1 MVWDDTVAPE
11 TCVDFDAP
19 HVASSDVLKHFFL
32 GFSCFALLYTFLKA
46 SEPEKRSPVAS
57 RASVVNMDA
66 YRAEVGVPGVEY
78 TEEAHD
84 EEDEE

>member
-1 MVWDDTVAPE
+1 LVWDDTVAPE
-11 TCVDFDAP
+11 TCVDLDAP
-19 HVASSDVLKHFFL
+19 HVSSSDVLKHFFL
-32 GFSCFALLYTFLKA
+32 GFSGFVLLYTFLKM

-66 YRAEVGVPGVEY
+66 HLADVGLGEY
-78 TEEAHD
+78 TEEAHAD